1 MADTLPEL
9 DGSNK
14 ENDAGL
20 TITAPVPLS
29 YAARSKA
36 ALKSILSTGNE
47 AICSE
52 DMAREGDTQR
62 AAYTHL
68 PEAHGG
74 DGSMS
79 MGIDQLNAFAEQLVH
94 ALEQQEE
101 ARAPPLA
108 AIDGTTRH
116 GPREVTPAR
125 PPMIVRPISAS
136 TLIALTEPCLM
147 AWCCDPESD
156 FLNTTVVPIVS
167 NPWPAAMT
175 VVGQNGAGT
184 IGDRVN
190 SWGY

>member
-1 MADTLPEL
+1 
-9 DGSNK
+9 
-14 ENDAGL
+14 
-20 TITAPVPLS
+20 
-29 YAARSKA
+29 
-36 ALKSILSTGNE
+36 
-47 AICSE
+47 
-52 DMAREGDTQR
+52 MAREGDTKR

-108 AIDGTTRH
+108 AIDGTTTH
-116 GPREVTPAR
+116 SPREVIPAC

-156 FLNTTVVPIVS
+156 FNTSGVAGVPNS
-167 NPWPAAMT
+167 WPAAT
-175 VVGQNGAGT
+175 PAAIQNEAGT
-184 IGDRVN
+184 SGDRVN
-190 SWGY
+190 LWGY